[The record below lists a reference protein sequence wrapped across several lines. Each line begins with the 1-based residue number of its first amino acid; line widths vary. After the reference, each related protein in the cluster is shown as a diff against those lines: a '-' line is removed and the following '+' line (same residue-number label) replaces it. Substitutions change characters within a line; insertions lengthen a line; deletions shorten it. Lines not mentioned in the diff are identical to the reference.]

1 MRRGLDLPA
10 HPTGNLDG
18 WGNSEISKSL
28 TQGLNQ
34 IRISDHHQLWS
45 EITDL
50 LGEQLQ
56 VLSGAE
62 GDHMKSVRRTLD
74 NTETLLPNRTRRAQ
88 NT

>member
-1 MRRGLDLPA
+1 
-10 HPTGNLDG
+10 LDG
-18 WGNSEISKSL
+18 WGNSQISKSL
-28 TQGLNQ
+28 AQGLNQ
-34 IRISDHHQLWS
+34 IRISDHYQLWS

-62 GDHMKSVRRTLD
+62 GDHMKSVRRILD
-74 NTETLLPNRTRRAQ
+74 DTETLPPNRTRRAQ